1 MVRALLILF
10 TLLLPVMA
18 NAQIDAKTVDYK
30 EGATALEGYMATK
43 KGVEGKQPGVLVI
56 PDWMGV
62 KDPYKKIADRLAEM
76 GYVAFTADVYGKGVR
91 PSNAQ
96 EAGALAGKYK
106 SDRKLLR
113 QRVQAALAELKKNP
127 NVDPNRIAVIGYCF
141 GGTAALEL
149 ARDGA
154 AVAGVVTF
162 NGGLDS
168 PNPDDGKNI
177 KGKVLVLHGADDP
190 FVKPEEIAA
199 FQAEMRKG
207 NVDWQMVYYGDAV
220 HSFSQPQAGT
230 DKSKGNAY
238 NEKAA
243 RRSWEDMKQFFR
255 EIFGGE
261 KK

>member
-162 NGGLDS
+162 HGGLDS